1 MRSTE
6 LLAYGI
12 EGTLHDRLAAWAQD
26 HGLWFRTVQ
35 HAAALQNLL
44 RKGSRGLLLIRVGR
58 DVVDELTLLEGAAHD
73 FAEVTVIILG
83 DLDYPLLEGLAY
95 DLGASAVL
103 FPPRGVDE
111 LFEVLALWTARA
123 LKD

>member
-6 LLAYGI
+6 LLAFGI
-12 EGTLHDRLAAWAQD
+12 EGPLHDRLAAWSQD
-26 HGLWFRTVQ
+26 HGLWFRAVQ

-44 RKGSRGLLLIRVGR
+44 RKGSRGLLVIRVGR
-58 DVVDELTLLEGAAHD
+58 DVVDELTLLQGADRD
-73 FAEVTVIILG
+73 FSEVTVVILG

-111 LFEVLALWTARA
+111 LFEVLALWTARP
-123 LKD
+123 LKG